1 MTRMTEKTHRRALVT
16 AGAVTLLAVGAGAGA
31 VAASHGAGD
40 SSRADRHGDVDA
52 VRAAE
57 RARLSALVSA
67 DMATAERLH
76 APDFELVTP
85 LGEVLDRAAYLG
97 SVKDGSI
104 DYRTFEPVSEMEVR
118 LQGEVAA
125 VRYQA
130 MIDIAVEGIGRLS
143 HPAWHT
149 YVYEQRDGRWQAV
162 WEQATA
168 DGPVPEPR

>member
-1 MTRMTEKTHRRALVT
+1 LALVGAAALFA
-16 AGAVTLLAVGAGAGA
+16 AGTVAGTLVASDGAAG
-31 VAASHGAGD
+31 GD
-40 SSRADRHGDVDA
+40 PTDRHVPTNRQGVDA

-97 SVKDGSI
+97 SVRDGGI

-118 LQGEVAA
+118 VQGQVAA

-130 MIDIAVEGIGRLS
+130 MIDIEVEGIGRLS

-149 YVYEQRDGRWQAV
+149 YLYEQRDGRWQAV

-168 DGPVPEPR
+168 DGPVPEPQPG